1 MFARKPLRFAAAL
14 LFVLLAS
21 PAAHAQIFRAYLA
34 SDGSDANPCTLPLP
48 CRLLP
53 AALAAVASG
62 GEIWILDSANYNS
75 ATVTVA
81 KSVTILAV
89 PGVVGSV
96 VAAGG
101 PAISITA
108 AALDVTLRNLVIVPL
123 PAAGG
128 THGVHMTGASRL
140 SIEETVIA
148 NLPSNGVLVVGAGEV
163 SIANSTIRNNGA
175 GASGYGVRLEDG
187 AQGEISGTKL
197 RNNYS
202 GVLALNANAA
212 LTTLSLTDS
221 VISGGSY
228 GANALAS
235 GAGKTARVNLSRCT
249 IEGTSTALAPES
261 LNTGLATVSVSYSMI
276 VNNAYAWN
284 IFGSFAYVISFRS
297 NHFYGNTTST
307 GGLSPMDLQ

>member
-1 MFARKPLRFAAAL
+1 MFDRKPRRFAAAL

-21 PAAHAQIFRAYLA
+21 PTAHAQLFRAYLA
-34 SDGSDANPCTLPLP
+34 SDGSDANPCTLPQP

-53 AALAAVASG
+53 VALAAVASG

-81 KSVTILAV
+81 KSVTIVAV

-128 THGVHMTGASRL
+128 TQGVHMTGASRL
-140 SIEETVIA
+140 TIEEAVIA
-148 NLPSNGVLVVGAGEV
+148 NLPQNGVLVIGAGEV
-163 SIANSTIRNNGA
+163 AIANSTIRNNG
-175 GASGYGVRLEDG
+175 GYGVRLEDG

-197 RNNYS
+197 RNNGS

-212 LTTLSLTDS
+212 LTNLTLSDS

-235 GAGKTARVNLSRCT
+235 GAGKTARVNVSRCT
-249 IEGTSTALAPES
+249 IEGTSLALAPES
-261 LNTGLATVSVSYSMI
+261 LSSGLATVTVSYSMI
-276 VNNAYAWN
+276 VNNAYPWY
-284 IFGSFAYVISFRS
+284 ITGVPAYMITLGN
-297 NHFYGNTTST
+297 NHIYNNANA
-307 GGLSPMDLQ
+307 GLGASSPIGLQ